1 MDIGRSLNR
10 SVTGE
15 GMKLCHVAT
24 VDLSIRLL
32 IQNLLLYNKKRG
44 WDVHAVASPGEHVS
58 VVEGKGISFHPVPIT
73 RRMTPFSDLVSLVRL
88 IRIFRHER
96 FDVVHVHTPKGS
108 FIGSL
113 AAFITRIPVRF
124 YTIHG
129 YYFHPDM
136 PAYKAR
142 FYRFFEFLTSRF
154 VHHAFTVNR
163 EDRATAIRL
172 GYYPEER
179 ISYLGGG
186 IDLSQFIPSEIS
198 STRREE
204 IRRSIG
210 LLPGDR
216 VVGFIGRLVKE
227 KGLVELLEAYK
238 GLKEKLPN
246 LRLLIVGP
254 MDPEKKDAIS
264 PSMANNLGA
273 EDVVF
278 TGMRLDIPEMLSAMD
293 VFALPS
299 YREGFPQSVME
310 ASAMGVP
317 VVTTNVR
324 GCREAV
330 EDGKTGLVVPAR
342 DSSSLAEAIRIIL
355 TNPDIARRMGE
366 AGRRK
371 ALAEFD
377 ELLKFRIIRNVY
389 LKAMGHASGGI
400 DNR

>member
-1 MDIGRSLNR
+1 
-10 SVTGE
+10 
-15 GMKLCHVAT
+15 MKLCHVAT
-24 VDLSIRLL
+24 VDLSIRFL
-32 IQNLLLYNKKRG
+32 INNLLLYIKERG
-44 WDVHAVASPGEHVS
+44 WDVHAAASRGEYVP
-58 VVEGKGISFHPVPIT
+58 VIEGEGISFHQVPFT
-73 RRMTPFSDLVSLVRL
+73 RRMAPFSDLISLVTL
-88 IRIFRHER
+88 IRLFRSEK

-113 AAFITRIPVRF
+113 AAFITRTPVRF

-129 YYFHPDM
+129 FYFHPDM

-154 VHHAFTVNR
+154 VDHAFTVNR

-179 ISYLGGG
+179 ITYLGGG
-186 IDLSQFIPSEIS
+186 IDLSQFIPFERS
-198 STRREE
+198 SSRRAE

-210 LLPGDR
+210 FTTGDR
-216 VVGFIGRLVKE
+216 IVGFIGRLVKE
-227 KGLVELLEAYK
+227 KGLVELFKAYK
-238 GLKEKLPN
+238 SLKERMPN

-254 MDPEKKDAIS
+254 MDPDKGDAIS
-264 PSMANNLGA
+264 PSIASHMGV

-278 TGMRLDIPEMLSAMD
+278 AGMRLDVPDMLSVMD
-293 VFALPS
+293 VFVLPS
-299 YREGFPQSVME
+299 YREGFPQSLME
-310 ASAMGVP
+310 ASAMGIP

-330 EDGKTGLVVPAR
+330 EEGRTGIIVPVR
-342 DSSSLAEAIRIIL
+342 DSSCLAEAIHTIL
-355 TNPDIARRMGE
+355 TNPVLARRMGE

-377 ELLKFRIIRNVY
+377 ERLKFPIIQNAY
-389 LKAMGHASGGI
+389 LKMMGMPSEV
-400 DNR
+400 

>member
-1 MDIGRSLNR
+1 VGSPDSEIRRNR
-10 SVTGE
+10 SFPGQ
-15 GMKLCHVAT
+15 GMKICHVAT
-24 VDLSIRLL
+24 VDLSIRFL
-32 IQNLLLYNKKRG
+32 IQNLLIYNKQRG
-44 WDVHAVASPGEHVS
+44 WDVHAAASPGEHVP
-58 VVEGKGISFHPVPIT
+58 VIEGKGISFHPVPFS
-73 RRMTPFSDLVSLVRL
+73 RRMTPFSDLISLIRL
-88 IRIFRHER
+88 ISIFRREK
-96 FDVVHVHTPKGS
+96 FDAVHVHTPKGAS
-108 FIGSL
+108 IGSL
-113 AAFITRIPVRF
+113 AAFITRIPARF

-163 EDRATAIRL
+163 EDRVTALRL

-179 ISYLGGG
+179 ITYLGGG
-186 IDLSQFIPSEIS
+186 IDLSQFVPSGIS
-198 STRREE
+198 SFRREE

-210 LLPGDR
+210 FVSGDR
-216 VVGFIGRLVKE
+216 VVGFIGRLVRE
-227 KGLVELLEAYK
+227 KGLVELLEAYRS
-238 GLKEKLPN
+238 LKERLPK

-264 PSMANNLGA
+264 PSIANDLGV
-273 EDVVF
+273 EDAVF
-278 TGMRLDIPEMLSAMD
+278 TGIRLDIPDLLSVMD

-310 ASAMGVP
+310 ASAMGIP

-330 EDGKTGLVVPAR
+330 EDGETGIIVPAR
-342 DSSSLAEAIRIIL
+342 DSSSLAEAILTIL
-355 TNPDIARRMGE
+355 SNPDLAKRMGE

-377 ELLKFRIIRNVY
+377 ELLKFQIVRSIY
-389 LKAMGHASGGI
+389 LKAMGMP
-400 DNR
+400 REV